1 MCKLAISTSNTQH
14 MIKLKEIIGQLDEE
28 AYTTLENDFIKTKA
42 GNLLLLLQSYRLKN
56 ATDTAIANK
65 LEINQGSFY
74 VLKSRLYD
82 KIQQRLSGEIA
93 THEHVI
99 RQLLQVEEMYTSQPR
114 ETAIAFLQKLETE
127 LLHYDMHNELQV
139 IYSTLKKIH
148 LHSDKYFHYSQLFNK
163 QVAFGLNI
171 EKAEEVLGNFNV
183 ILGKYD
189 FSNNPQ
195 ELEALKFLKKEIVNM
210 QVMNPSRQIEII
222 KNIIELQL
230 IIFCYENKSLE
241 HSTSELIQ
249 KTRQLLDSLPEI
261 ASQKKWELPL
271 DYLCFEYYLSIGE
284 YKMGIQYYEK
294 VNAQVN
300 TFLLLNNICLTSKF
314 LITKIKFCYEMERL
328 NELTA
333 TPVLY
338 DHNDFH
344 STVSLSIYNA
354 MVLFTEKN
362 YKKAIQCL
370 NETLNTH
377 SFKDFFHQNINV
389 KLTLAYFYLITGEFE
404 MIEIITKS
412 VSRKI
417 KDEKLEAY
425 RHVLHLI
432 KIFELEVKHGSKG
445 KINPKIA
452 DLFTLFLSNNTRNNE
467 VLAHLV
473 PVLKK
478 KYQS

>member
-1 MCKLAISTSNTQH
+1 

-28 AYTTLENDFIKTKA
+28 AYSALESDFVKTKA

-56 ATDTAIANK
+56 ATDTAIAGK
-65 LEINQGSFY
+65 LEINQNSFY

-82 KIQQRLSGEIA
+82 KIQQRLSGGIA
-93 THEHVI
+93 THENVI

-163 QVAFGLNI
+163 QVAFGLNM

-189 FSNNPQ
+189 FSRSLQ

-210 QVMNPSRQIEII
+210 QLMNPSRQIEII
-222 KNIIELQL
+222 KNMIELQL
-230 IIFCYENKSLE
+230 IIFCFENKSFE
-241 HSTSELIQ
+241 YSTSELIQ

-294 VNAQVN
+294 VNAQVS
-300 TFLLLNNICLTSKF
+300 TFLLLNNICLNSKF
-314 LITKIKFCYEMERL
+314 LSSKIKFCYEMDRL
-328 NELTA
+328 DELTDA
-333 TPVLY
+333 PVLY

-344 STVSLSIYNA
+344 SIVSLSIYNA
-354 MVLFTEKN
+354 MVLFRQQN

-370 NETLNTH
+370 NETLNVH
-377 SFKDFFHQNINV
+377 SFKDYFHQSINV
-389 KLTLAYFYLITGEFE
+389 KLSLAYFYLITGEFE
-404 MIEIITKS
+404 MMEIITKS

-417 KDEKLEAY
+417 KDEKLESY
-425 RHVLHLI
+425 KHVLHLI

-445 KINPKIA
+445 KINPKVA
-452 DLFTLFLSNNTRNNE
+452 DLFTLFLSNNNKTHE
-467 VLAHLV
+467 VLPHLV
-473 PVLKK
+473 HILRK